1 MNEKNV
7 VSIGGVI
14 ETADGYNLHI
24 KGYDAAQHREFND
37 LFTFDGFL
45 VRGRH
50 IDPRQ
55 DPLSAECRL
64 EIKQKIMEV
73 IHEKDTQQ

>member
-1 MNEKNV
+1 MNDKTT
-7 VSIGGVI
+7 VSIGGVV
-14 ETADGYNLHI
+14 ETEEGYNLHI
-24 KGYDAAQHREFND
+24 KGYDAVQRREFND

-55 DPLSAECRL
+55 DPLSPDCRL
-64 EIKQKIMEV
+64 LIKRKVIEV
-73 IHEKDTQQ
+73 VTEKEED

>member
-1 MNEKNV
+1 MNNKNI

-14 ETADGYNLHI
+14 ETAEGYNLHI
-24 KGYDAAQHREFND
+24 KGYDAEQNREFND
-37 LFTFDGFL
+37 LFSYDGFL

-55 DPLSAECRL
+55 DPLSADCRL
-64 EIKQKIMEV
+64 EIKRKILEV
-73 IHEKDTQQ
+73 VHEKDAQQ